1 MSRYKQGKSKKCY
14 NIKYVNETMNRNDLN
29 NHLTFFVNIKCIR
42 ATLEI
47 NFDKDTD
54 SVNMYYVIIVGLSK
68 YSFKDAFDY

>member
-1 MSRYKQGKSKKCY
+1 
-14 NIKYVNETMNRNDLN
+14 MNRNDLN

-68 YSFKDAFDY
+68 YFSRTLSIINHN